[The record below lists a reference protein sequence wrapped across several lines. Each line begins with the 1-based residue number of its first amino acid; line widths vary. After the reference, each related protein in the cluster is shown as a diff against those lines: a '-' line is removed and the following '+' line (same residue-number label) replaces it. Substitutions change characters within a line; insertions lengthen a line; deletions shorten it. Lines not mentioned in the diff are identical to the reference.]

1 MTFLCIVE
9 PTEIYTMDP
18 EYHVE
23 LYFSYALMFFALP
36 SFSSQSV
43 ANLVIF
49 FFRAKHVSYEK
60 FISKE
65 SIVFRNQCNRGIISF
80 IT

>member
-43 ANLVIF
+43 ANLVSIF
-49 FFRAKHVSYEK
+49 FFEQNMYHMKNLYQKS
-60 FISKE
+60 
-65 SIVFRNQCNRGIISF
+65 Q
-80 IT
+80 